1 VLSSNEYTIVNSGC
15 EMKVAPTVP
24 MDRVCL
30 AAC

>member
-1 VLSSNEYTIVNSGC
+1 VLSFSEYTVVHSGC
-15 EMKVAPTVP
+15 EMKVAPMVP